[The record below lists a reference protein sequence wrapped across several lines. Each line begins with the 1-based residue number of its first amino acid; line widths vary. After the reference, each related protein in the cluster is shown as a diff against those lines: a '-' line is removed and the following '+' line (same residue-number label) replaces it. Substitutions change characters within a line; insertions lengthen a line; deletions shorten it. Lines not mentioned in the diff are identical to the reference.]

1 MRKNYENVKKKLAL
15 SWPSGGYVPVLPL
28 RRERNASLV
37 RELTF
42 LIWPK
47 ENKRIWLGREIVK
60 KKKRRRREKQK
71 GSEKEKST
79 EADGG
84 KTGVLCHSERQNDT

>member
-47 ENKRIWLGREIVK
+47 EKKKNLVRDRDSIK
-60 KKKRRRREKQK
+60 KKKRRKKQK

-84 KTGVLCHSERQNDT
+84 KTDVLCHSERQNDT